1 LKRNSFAQ
9 YIKDNP
15 PNVEHFTDEVTGEE
29 LFLMHED
36 GNDEDD
42 ATTRQNVDMLEEW
55 EVNFEDLD
63 RHNEPK

>member
-1 LKRNSFAQ
+1 
-9 YIKDNP
+9 
-15 PNVEHFTDEVTGEE
+15 
-29 LFLMHED
+29 MHED